1 MLKNQKGAMW
11 LGVLLGLVI
20 GLAFAVGVAWYLM
33 KSTPKVFKT
42 EDATARK
49 YDEPDRKSSD
59 NNKSSNQA
67 SKSTGAVIKPV
78 RPSQQANN
86 KSSNTNSSDP
96 AQAQPAKP
104 QMNQLSEADK
114 SKRANTQ
121 NTTQN
126 STQTKALP
134 APEKSTLPQKDLSMV
149 DQNKVN
155 KPKPAAGKNA
165 AELNKESTVATT
177 QKTPIKVLPLAK
189 EDEKKVEN
197 HAATEAKT
205 ETK

>member
-49 YDEPDRKSSD
+49 YDESDRKSSD

-78 RPSQQANN
+78 RRTVAKPVPAKAVRSTFPRSRP
-86 KSSNTNSSDP
+86 KSSDDLDDRVDPVLSKKEIPWRCHLSRRVRRTASARRSNTSSGP
-96 AQAQPAKP
+96 PRP
-104 QMNQLSEADK
+104 TS
-114 SKRANTQ
+114 
-121 NTTQN
+121 
-126 STQTKALP
+126 
-134 APEKSTLPQKDLSMV
+134 
-149 DQNKVN
+149 
-155 KPKPAAGKNA
+155 
-165 AELNKESTVATT
+165 
-177 QKTPIKVLPLAK
+177 
-189 EDEKKVEN
+189 
-197 HAATEAKT
+197 
-205 ETK
+205 